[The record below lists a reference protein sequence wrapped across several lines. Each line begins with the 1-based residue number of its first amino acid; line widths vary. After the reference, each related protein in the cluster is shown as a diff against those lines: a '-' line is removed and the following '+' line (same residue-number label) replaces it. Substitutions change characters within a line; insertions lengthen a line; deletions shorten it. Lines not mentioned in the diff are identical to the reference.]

1 MPTPRKH
8 QNAAACQAAYRK
20 RQAEA
25 RRLELQKKGL
35 PALPLIPNFPGEAR
49 WKKMLAEAGAL
60 LSMVAS
66 EREDYF
72 DDRSDEWQESDKG
85 DAFQERSDAIAD
97 ILNAV
102 DDLALS
108 A

>member
-20 RQAEA
+20 RQQEA
-25 RRLELQKKGL
+25 RRQELTRKGL
-35 PALPLIPNFPGEAR
+35 PPLPMVPTIPGEAR

-60 LSMVAS
+60 LSIVVE
-66 EREDYF
+66 ERGDYF

-85 DAFQERSDAIAD
+85 NAFQERSDAIAD
-97 ILNAV
+97 ILNTV

-108 A
+108 S